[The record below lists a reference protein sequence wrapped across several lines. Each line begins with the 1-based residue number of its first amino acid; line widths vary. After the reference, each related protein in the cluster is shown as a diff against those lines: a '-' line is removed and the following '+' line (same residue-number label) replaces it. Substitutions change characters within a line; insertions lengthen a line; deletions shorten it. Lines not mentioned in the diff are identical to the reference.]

1 MAWSAALETDM
12 KNIKKFGGVLL
23 FALGAA
29 TAWPVPAAPTDK
41 PAPAPAPPPTAS
53 VPVIPHTDTLAGMFR
68 DGKLLLHLRMRYEN
82 ADDDARQE
90 AVDVGSLRTALG
102 FRTASFHG
110 LFGLAEV
117 EDVLAVGTYDDG
129 GTNRRMAPRYSAV
142 VDPEG
147 VELNQAYVG
156 IDAIPHTVIQAGRQL
171 ILDRDAPFHRY
182 LGNVLWRQNWQTFD
196 AVSVANNSLPD
207 TVVRFWYTWNVNRIF
222 GEGHPTRGFDDEGLN
237 GYLGNVVYTGL
248 PFGRL
253 EFYAYLLDFER
264 SVVPAI
270 RSFYPSTQTYG
281 ARFDGKYALNP
292 KFDVLYIAEGA
303 WQGDFSHNPT
313 GNIDQPFL
321 WGMLGGSYKLG
332 GVVQSVTMKGQRGI
346 PGRRRRREPLHH
358 PARHRSCL
366 PGLGRSLS
374 EYARR
379 RHPGCLS
386 HFPGRGVGRQFH
398 DRAPLVRFGQWQLQL
413 RSRTRRAVDQ
423 DLPDQVHRRHQ
434 VRRLRRRSK
443 RAQHRAQQR
452 LGPGVRPA
460 QGVGVA
466 GVSLLM
472 IESSAGANRLAPA
485 GPLPSCPTAVATVSA
500 AALLHG

>member
-332 GVVQSVTMKGQRGI
+332 GVVQSVTMKASV
-346 PGRRRRREPLHH
+346 EF
-358 PARHRSCL
+358 
-366 PGLGRSLS
+366 LG
-374 EYARR
+374 
-379 RHPGCLS
+379 GD
-386 HFPGRGVGRQFH
+386 G
-398 DRAPLVRFGQWQLQL
+398 
-413 RSRTRRAVDQ
+413 
-423 DLPDQVHRRHQ
+423 
-434 VRRLRRRSK
+434 
-443 RAQHRAQQR
+443 
-452 LGPGVRPA
+452 
-460 QGVGVA
+460 
-466 GVSLLM
+466 
-472 IESSAGANRLAPA
+472 GANRFTTPLATGHAFQGWADRFLNTPGDGIQDVYLTFQAVVLGANFMIEHHWFDSDNGSYSYGHELDVQLTKTFLTKYTA
-485 GPLPSCPTAVATVSA
+485 GIKYADYDADQNAHNIARNSGSGQAFDLRKVWVW
-500 AALLHG
+500 LEYRY